1 MSIEKLINFSN
12 KNCIGTA
19 FVITLQYKERKYHTN
34 LIYKHNKMK
43 NSIVIVIMFLVSN
56 VVFSQTVFD
65 KYDGQDGVTSII
77 VNKKM
82 FQMMASVKV
91 DANDKE
97 TQQYIALLKK
107 LDDLKVF
114 TTSNSKIAT
123 DMLQTA
129 DTYSKNTGL
138 EELMRINK
146 SGQNLRVLVKAAANE
161 SQIKELLMYS
171 EEPSKVNETVLMTLK
186 GDFNINEVSVLI
198 EKMKISGGEEF
209 KKASNKVK

>member
-1 MSIEKLINFSN
+1 
-12 KNCIGTA
+12 
-19 FVITLQYKERKYHTN
+19 
-34 LIYKHNKMK
+34 MK

-114 TTSNSKIAT
+114 TTSNPKIAT

-129 DTYSKNTGL
+129 NVYSKNTGL

-146 SGQNLRVLVKAAANE
+146 SGENLRVLVKAAANE
-161 SQIKELLMYS
+161 SQIKELLMFS
-171 EEPSKVNETVLMTLK
+171 EEPSKVNETVLMSLK

-198 EKMKISGGEEF
+198 EKMKIHGGEEL